1 MSIKNNPAAWVSRF
15 GFFPLREI
23 TCCPDLYLTELLAK
37 HFFVVSFD
45 ASISRPFSR
54 TKYSGSNL
62 EKYLLILEGGNAG
75 PH

>member
-1 MSIKNNPAAWVSRF
+1 VI
-15 GFFPLREI
+15 
-23 TCCPDLYLTELLAK
+23 LAK
-37 HFFVVSFD
+37 GRMPGNFD